1 MKKLVML
8 LMALSLIVGAC
19 SEAQTA
25 EATGLV
31 DSARAEELIESVD
44 DLVVLDVRT
53 PEEFA
58 AGGLPG
64 AILIDINNP
73 SFTSE
78 VSALD
83 TDLPYLV
90 YCRSGNRSAA
100 AVEIMEDLGFTE
112 IYELADGVQA
122 WVGSGR
128 QLTAG

>member
-8 LMALSLIVGAC
+8 LAALSLIVSAC
-19 SEAQTA
+19 SDSQTV

-31 DSARAEELIESVD
+31 DSDRAEELIESVD

-58 AGGLPG
+58 AGVLPG

-73 SFTSE
+73 SFTDE
-78 VSALD
+78 VSQLD
-83 TDLPYLV
+83 TELPYLV
-90 YCRSGNRSAA
+90 YCRSGNRSAR

-128 QLTAG
+128 QLTTG

>member
-8 LMALSLIVGAC
+8 LAALSLIVSAC
-19 SEAQTA
+19 SDSQTV

-31 DSARAEELIESVD
+31 DSDRAEELIESVD

-58 AGGLPG
+58 AGVLPG

-73 SFTSE
+73 SFTDE
-78 VSALD
+78 VSQLD

-90 YCRSGNRSAA
+90 YCRSGNRSAR
-100 AVEIMEDLGFTE
+100 AVEIMDDLGFGE

-128 QLTAG
+128 QLTTG